1 MKRVIWRLFG
11 FLTRTTLRIGV
22 LIAVVALSFAFN
34 VAVLAADSVR
44 DAIAGSF
51 KQLAASIDGPD
62 PKSRT
67 PSRQPTKADSLSEL
81 ELQNDDLKRRNT
93 DLDSDNRNLR
103 RARASLDASLADER
117 ALRRTMTEK
126 GTDITRRMTQRT
138 TRGITANFGSMA
150 AEAVPYVGI
159 AVIIG
164 VTFYEVRDA
173 CLTMSDMR
181 ELSDMFGTPS
191 DGDNRYCGFTL
202 DEFKNAVFDFGS
214 KVDCSNLNMPP
225 EMVTQCQERPTIDS
239 TSSLVPPTGHIE
251 APARP

>member
-1 MKRVIWRLFG
+1 VKRVIWRLFG

-22 LIAVVALSFAFN
+22 LIAVVVLSFTFN
-34 VAVLAADSVR
+34 VAVLAAGSVR
-44 DAIAGSF
+44 EAIVDVLKHADGSNCISKRCLQDAQI
-51 KQLAASIDGPD
+51 
-62 PKSRT
+62 R
-67 PSRQPTKADSLSEL
+67 SLE
-81 ELQNDDLKRRNT
+81 QKNRDLSRRNT
-93 DLDSDNRNLR
+93 GLNGENRNLR
-103 RARASLDASLADER
+103 QSRDLLDTKLADER
-117 ALRRTMTEK
+117 VLRRTMTEK

-225 EMVTQCQERPTIDS
+225 EMVAQCQERPTIDS

>member
-1 MKRVIWRLFG
+1 
-11 FLTRTTLRIGV
+11 
-22 LIAVVALSFAFN
+22 
-34 VAVLAADSVR
+34 
-44 DAIAGSF
+44 
-51 KQLAASIDGPD
+51 
-62 PKSRT
+62 
-67 PSRQPTKADSLSEL
+67 
-81 ELQNDDLKRRNT
+81 
-93 DLDSDNRNLR
+93 
-103 RARASLDASLADER
+103 
-117 ALRRTMTEK
+117 MTEK

-225 EMVTQCQERPTIDS
+225 EMVAQCQERPTIDS